1 MMKKKS
7 DELIQCIS
15 HGFKMY
21 FFTTDK
27 VTKTLIKKGKNS
39 LYKKDIVFVSIYNG
53 LENKNILP
61 EKILLMLHLLKKK
74 RKHHTCS
81 SRFHGPF
88 EALQVDIAYI
98 SFLAR

>member
-74 RKHHTCS
+74 ENIIHVHPDFMAL
-81 SRFHGPF
+81 SRH
-88 EALQVDIAYI
+88 Y
-98 SFLAR
+98 RWT

>member
-1 MMKKKS
+1 MKKKS

-61 EKILLMLHLLKKK
+61 EKIPLNAPFVEKKK
-74 RKHHTCS
+74 KTS
-81 SRFHGPF
+81 YMFIQISWPF
-88 EALQVDIAYI
+88 RGTTGGHSLH
-98 SFLAR
+98 